1 MRKSIILG
9 AVCCVLLL
17 LLAGAVYE
25 YRRQQREA
33 QILTGTIE
41 VTKADITPKTSGYI
55 EALFIREG
63 DAVTKGMLAARL
75 SRKDLEAAHHRD
87 LAARAASEASLA
99 KLLHGNRA
107 EEIRR
112 ARSDT
117 AAARAA
123 SDKAARDYARMEELM
138 AADAI
143 SRSDYD
149 AALEARDAAAAR
161 LAAAQETEALME
173 QGARTEDIDI
183 ARENLAETT
192 AAAAISAEALSD
204 LSVAVP
210 MDGVILTKNYE
221 EGEYVAAGA
230 PIATMA
236 DLSDAWVKVYIS
248 TEEMGRLHI
257 GDPAEV
263 RIDGTDKVW
272 QGRIR
277 EIKDS
282 AEYTP
287 RQSISRNERANLVFA
302 VKVALP
308 NEDGLLKPGMPAD
321 VTFHE
326 QR

>member
-1 MRKSIILG
+1 MRRSIILG
-9 AVCCVLLL
+9 AACCVLLTL
-17 LLAGAVYE
+17 FAGAVYE
-25 YRRQQREA
+25 YRRQQGEA

-55 EALFIREG
+55 EELFIQEG
-63 DAVTKGMLAARL
+63 DTVTKGIVAARL

-87 LAARAASEASLA
+87 LAARAGAAANLS

-112 ARSDT
+112 ARNET
-117 AAARAA
+117 AAAQAA
-123 SDKAARDYARMEELM
+123 SDKAARDYARMKELLQG
-138 AADAI
+138 DAV

-149 AALEARDAAAAR
+149 ASLAARDAAAAR
-161 LAAAQETEALME
+161 LAAAMETEALME
-173 QGARTEDIDI
+173 SGARAEDIAI

-192 AAAAISAEALSD
+192 AAAAISAEALAD
-204 LSVAVP
+204 LSVSAP
-210 MDGVILTKNYE
+210 MDGVVLTKNYE
-221 EGEYVAAGA
+221 EGEYVSAGA

-248 TEEMGRLHI
+248 TEEMGRLRT

-263 RIDGTDKVW
+263 RIDGTDRVW
-272 QGRIR
+272 PGQVR

-287 RQSISRNERANLVFA
+287 RQSVTRKERANLVFA
-302 VKVALP
+302 VKVAVP

-321 VTFHE
+321 VMFHE
-326 QR
+326 ER